1 MQCEHC
7 TACVVLRI
15 NQWVRGQTSAQQC
28 VEHGYTGTNMT
39 RSSGGY
45 DLGQGNAHGES
56 GETAATQI
64 VQSAWRHHQAGRL
77 NEARSLYEKV
87 LAQAPRHGHCLH
99 MLGAL
104 HYQTGRPD
112 LAVDFMTRAV
122 DEIPRSP
129 GLYTHLGEAL
139 RAVGNYEDAI
149 DACRRALDLKEVLP
163 DALNTLG
170 ASLNALGKRDEAV
183 DALETAIEFQPDNAE
198 AHANLG
204 NAWRGRGDYDRAV
217 AAYERAIEINPK
229 FAGAISALGMTFQA
243 QGQPEKAVANF
254 QRVVEL
260 DPNDAITY
268 SNLGAALRSLGKT
281 DDAVMCLRKSI
292 AIRPEFAA
300 GHTNL
305 GMALLARGDLDEA
318 VGCYQTGLELKRG
331 ISTGPSSHES
341 AGQREQY
348 NTYRFTAAHKLRH
361 DIEQFEYLDSRG
373 LLPSSPITEIDA
385 YKSVLAEVIASHPD
399 GAVVRLN
406 SSQRSEIGDTY
417 NRLIHIADAPAMS
430 DNPINGE
437 LDHAAIEADFHGN
450 APGLTVVDDL
460 LAGDAFEALRRFCL
474 ESTIW
479 YDFNYRGGYLGAYL
493 SEGFGCGL
501 LFQIVESL
509 RQGLP
514 GIFGDHKLRQMWAYK
529 YDSTMRAI
537 PTHAD
542 AAAINV
548 NFWITPDDANLD
560 PDSGGLVVYKREAPS
575 EWDFD
580 KYNKDH
586 ESIAAFLETSD
597 SVTIPYR
604 QNRAVIFNSNLFH
617 KSDDFRFKEG
627 YENRRINVT
636 ILFGFR
642 S

>member
-1 MQCEHC
+1 
-7 TACVVLRI
+7 
-15 NQWVRGQTSAQQC
+15 
-28 VEHGYTGTNMT
+28 MT
-39 RSSGGY
+39 KSSGGF
-45 DLGQGNAHGES
+45 DLGQGDALSES
-56 GETAATQI
+56 GELTPTQI
-64 VQSAWRHHQAGRL
+64 VQAAWRHHRAGRL
-77 NEARSLYEKV
+77 DEARPLYEKV
-87 LAQAPRHGHCLH
+87 LAQEPRHGNCLH
-99 MLGAL
+99 LLGAL
-104 HYQTGRPD
+104 YYQKGMLD
-112 LAVDFMTRAV
+112 LAVELMIRAV
-122 DEIPRSP
+122 VELPRSP
-129 GLYTHLGEAL
+129 SLYSHLGEAF

-149 DACRRALDLKEVLP
+149 DACRRALDLREVLP

-183 DALETAIEFQPDNAE
+183 DALETAIEFQPDFAE

-204 NAWRGRGDYDRAV
+204 NAWRGRGNYDRAV

-254 QRVVEL
+254 KRVVEL

-281 DDAVMCLRKSI
+281 EDAVKCLRKSI
-292 AIRPEFAA
+292 TIRPEFAA

-305 GMALLARGDLDEA
+305 GMALLTRGDLDEA
-318 VGCYQTGLELKRG
+318 VGCYQTGLELKRD
-331 ISTGPSSHES
+331 ISTEPSSHES

-373 LLPSSPITEIDA
+373 LLPSSSITEIDA

-399 GAVVRLN
+399 GAVIPLN
-406 SSQRSEIGDTY
+406 STQRSEIGGTY
-417 NRLIHIADAPAMS
+417 NRLVHTADAPAMS
-430 DNPINGE
+430 DDPINGE

-450 APGLTVVDDL
+450 APGLTVVDNL
-460 LAGDAFEALRRFCL
+460 IAGDAFEALRRFCL

-479 YDFNYRGGYLGAYL
+479 YDFNDRGGYLGAYL

-509 RQGLP
+509 RQGFP
-514 GIFGDHKLRQMWAYK
+514 GIIGDHKFRQIWAYK

-560 PDSGGLVVYKREAPS
+560 PDSGGLVIYKREAPS
-575 EWDFD
+575 DWNFD
-580 KYNKDH
+580 KYNKNQ
-586 ESIAAFLETSD
+586 ESVAAFLEGSD
-597 SVTIPYR
+597 KVTIPYR

-617 KSDDFRFKEG
+617 KSDKFRFKQG